1 MLINFIP
8 FTVTKKVA
16 LTISRGTSTQNTS
29 LWIKIISDGIEGW
42 GESVRFSIGEETQTQ
57 EKIITDLNRIIPL
70 LTKFEPWQIQE
81 IEEVIKKE
89 KILSSVKAGID
100 IALHDWLGKK
110 LGYPLG
116 KIWGL
121 NSDRIPPTSLTIGI
135 SSPERAKQ
143 RVKEWAEITDINFLK
158 IKLGNPEGILADQA
172 MLKAVLETAPN
183 TAFSVDANGGWNLK
197 DALIMCEYL
206 AQLGVKY
213 IEQPLPRGSED
224 QLTELYQRSPVP
236 IIADESCFN
245 SQDIIKLA
253 DRVHGINIK
262 LMKCGGLTEAK
273 RMIDLA
279 KTFNLKVMLGCYS
292 DSIISNSAA
301 SQLAP
306 LADYIDLDSHL
317 NLKDDPFTGANLK
330 NGCLIPNNLPGIGVE
345 KYVKIIG

>member
-1 MLINFIP
+1 MLINFTP

-16 LTISRGTSTQNTS
+16 LTISRGTSAQNTN
-29 LWIKIISDGIEGW
+29 LWIKISSDDIEGW
-42 GESVRFSIGEETQTQ
+42 GESVHFSIGEETQTT

-70 LTKFEPWQIQE
+70 LTKFEPWQLQE
-81 IEEVIKKE
+81 IEEVIKQE
-89 KILSSVKAGID
+89 DIVSSVKAGID
-100 IALHDWLGKK
+100 IALNDWLGKK

-135 SSPERAKQ
+135 SSPSRAKQ

-183 TAFSVDANGGWNLK
+183 TIFSVDANGGWNLK

-213 IEQPLPRGSED
+213 IEQPLPKGTED
-224 QLTELYQRSPVP
+224 QLIELYERSPIP

-253 DRVHGINIK
+253 DKVHGINIK

-279 KTFNLKVMLGCYS
+279 KTCNLKVMLGCYS
-292 DSIISNSAA
+292 DSILSNSA
-301 SQLAP
+301 
-306 LADYIDLDSHL
+306 
-317 NLKDDPFTGANLK
+317 
-330 NGCLIPNNLPGIGVE
+330 
-345 KYVKIIG
+345 